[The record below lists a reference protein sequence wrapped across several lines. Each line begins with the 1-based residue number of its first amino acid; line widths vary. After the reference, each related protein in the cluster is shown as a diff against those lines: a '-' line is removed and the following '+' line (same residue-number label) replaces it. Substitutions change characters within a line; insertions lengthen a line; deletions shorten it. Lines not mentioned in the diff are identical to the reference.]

1 MEKTMRNR
9 CWIPLIAALLTLAGC
24 HLFDGPHPMTV
35 ERVNFDAVEGALP
48 GWETGGLAPALVR
61 DGRLLLWPG
70 ARAVRPMTDEDH
82 PVALHL
88 DVDPQGDQT
97 GFFVVTRASRDI
109 AGPYGLPRHGVMFAV
124 WDESRLDAYPFN
136 AGVIWLDEDRMI
148 PLERARLRAL
158 GSSTLDIYDDSR
170 WVSFAI
176 DGEILSATLTPD
188 FQPDSSPFAPSQVLR
203 GAAQTSAGMLAP
215 LVQSQ
220 GSRGGDVLLGAPIVL
235 AAPDTL
241 AVVSSLTLLR
251 AAPVKTPEEQ
261 RRWESFV
268 RRADLRI
275 PRAIQGHLFDAE
287 TDEPVMGAFLMIDN
301 GRRRFF
307 TDVEGMFLDTQVP
320 PDTGEEGWTIMA
332 MHPDYPATPIRIVH
346 SQGLNGIVRRLPREG
361 DGELALTLGNNPED
375 PRVPVTVA
383 LEPVS
388 GNPHGMRHHP
398 TPPLAGAMIF
408 RHMPVGDYRVV
419 VRFADPAEPL
429 FTSEPFHVTDK
440 HGQVH
445 MVNLP

>member
-1 MEKTMRNR
+1 MRNR
-9 CWIPLIAALLTLAGC
+9 CWIPLIAALLAPAGC
-24 HLFDGPHPMTV
+24 RLFDEPHPMIV
-35 ERVNFDAVEGALP
+35 ERVNFEAVEGALP
-48 GWETGGLAPALVR
+48 GWETGGLAPAQVR

-70 ARAVRPMTDEDH
+70 ARAVHSMTDEDH

-97 GFFVVTRASRDI
+97 GFFVVTRASRDS

-148 PLERARLRAL
+148 PLARARLRAL

-176 DGEILSATLTPD
+176 DGEIVSATLTPD
-188 FQPDSSPFAPSQVLR
+188 YQPGESPFAPTQRLR
-203 GAAQTSAGMLAP
+203 DAAQTSLATLMP
-215 LVQSQ
+215 SP
-220 GSRGGDVLLGAPIVL
+220 SARGGDVLLGAPIVL

-261 RRWESFV
+261 GRWESFV

-287 TDEPVMGAFLMIDN
+287 TGDPVMGAFLMIGD

-307 TDVEGMFLDTQVP
+307 TDVEGMFMDTQVP
-320 PDTGEEGWTIMA
+320 PETGEEGWTIMA
-332 MHPDYPATPIRIVH
+332 MHPDYPATPIHIVA
-346 SQGLNGIVRRLPREG
+346 SQGLNGIVRELPREG
-361 DGELALTLGNNPED
+361 DGELALTLDNDPRN
-375 PRVPVTVA
+375 PRVPVTAA
-383 LEPVS
+383 LEPVN
-388 GNPHGMRHHP
+388 GNPHGLRHHP

-408 RHMPVGDYRVV
+408 RHMPSGDYRVV
-419 VRFADPAEPL
+419 VRFADPTEPL
-429 FTSEPFHVTDK
+429 FTSEPFHVTGQR
-440 HGQVH
+440 GQVH
-445 MVNLP
+445 SVDLR